1 MPVPNVS
8 LEEAGELACF
18 GAHVLHQLLLLLLV
32 LVLLLLLRSS
42 QLGIVQ

>member
-1 MPVPNVS
+1 MAMPVPNVS

-18 GAHVLHQLLLLLLV
+18 GAHVLHQLLLLLV
-32 LVLLLLLRSS
+32 LLLLRSS